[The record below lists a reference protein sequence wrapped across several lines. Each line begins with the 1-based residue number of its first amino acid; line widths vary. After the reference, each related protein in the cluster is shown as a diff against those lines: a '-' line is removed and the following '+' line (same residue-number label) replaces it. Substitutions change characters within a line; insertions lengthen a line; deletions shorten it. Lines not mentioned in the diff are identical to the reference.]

1 MQPQD
6 QNYQSNDQANP
17 TSPIDEQAINAEQL
31 EPAPSQEDQLAQP
44 PQTPFDDSLQKQDVG
59 DIPEVP
65 DLSAVPSSDDQ
76 AEMEHLAEPPSQ
88 PIDDTSVSE
97 QLTAP
102 AMDEADDQNDQFIPT
117 SEASTYNQPT
127 ENNESESSMTSSAP
141 VEESVLESSVEVP
154 TPTEISQPEELSA
167 PTEPELDLPNLT
179 NNSAH
184 STDNF
189 DVQLPPEPEQ
199 PTNPEQNTQATI
211 PETSEPQDNTN
222 VGNSP
227 VEDTVPEQTLGV
239 EATTENNTPP
249 APENLDTPATE
260 VQAKEPVEAQPP
272 TERVSLTDHG
282 SFEPQE
288 PQAVANTTV
297 ATPEEKE
304 NIYTEICSEIIK
316 EQEQIIGTLA
326 VEQANYVEGLSVDP
340 VSYHCTVTGDGSKVI
355 DDLIEQYRDFFGH
368 AAVEVCK
375 EAASRFL
382 ARLPAEELPTSL
394 R

>member
-6 QNYQSNDQANP
+6 QNYQSNDQSNP
-17 TSPIDEQAINAEQL
+17 TPPNDDQAISAEQL
-31 EPAPSQEDQLAQP
+31 EPAPSQEDQSAAQP
-44 PQTPFDDSLQKQDVG
+44 PLAPFIDGAQGQTVD

-65 DLSAVPSSDDQ
+65 DLSSVPSSNNET
-76 AEMEHLAEPPSQ
+76 EMEHLAEPPSQ
-88 PIDDTSVSE
+88 PISETDASE

-102 AMDEADDQNDQFIPT
+102 AMDEINDQNDQSMTT
-117 SEASTYNQPT
+117 SEPTDYNQS
-127 ENNESESSMTSSAP
+127 NESNEDENSTVESIA
-141 VEESVLESSVEVP
+141 VEEPASESDIEVP
-154 TPTEISQPEELSA
+154 VTS
-167 PTEPELDLPNLT
+167 
-179 NNSAH
+179 
-184 STDNF
+184 
-189 DVQLPPEPEQ
+189 EPEQ
-199 PTNPEQNTQATI
+199 PIDSGQDIQADAS
-211 PETSEPQDNTN
+211 EVNEPQDTTDQ
-222 VGNSP
+222 GDSP
-227 VEDTVPEQTLGV
+227 IENASPEAVPSTEITPDNEPSTATEDANVPETELQS
-239 EATTENNTPP
+239 EAP
-249 APENLDTPATE
+249 A
-260 VQAKEPVEAQPP
+260 EPQPP

-288 PQAVANTTV
+288 PQSVTNTTV

-326 VEQANYVEGLSVDP
+326 VEQANYVEGLTVDP
-340 VSYHCTVTGDGSKVI
+340 VTFHCIVNGDGSKVI